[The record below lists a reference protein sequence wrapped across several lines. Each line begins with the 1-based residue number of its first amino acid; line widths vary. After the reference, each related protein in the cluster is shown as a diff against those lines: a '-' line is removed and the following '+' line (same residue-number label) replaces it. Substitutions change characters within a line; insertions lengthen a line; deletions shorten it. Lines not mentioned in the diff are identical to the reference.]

1 MSARIYQPAK
11 TAMSSGTANTHYWV
25 LEFAAEGARR
35 KDAFTGWN
43 SIDGTANQVKLK
55 FDTLEEAQVYAAA
68 HGLTARV
75 DRPHKRR
82 RLAKSY
88 SDNFRYDRV
97 EKI

>member
-11 TAMSSGTANTHYWV
+11 SAMSSGMANTKEWV
-25 LEFAAEGARR
+25 LEFAPEGARS

-55 FDTLEEAQVYAAA
+55 FASLEEAQNYAAA
-68 HGLTARV
+68 RGIAARV
-75 DRPHKRR
+75 DQPHPRQRR
-82 RLAKSY
+82 AKSY
-88 SDNFRYDRV
+88 SDNFRHDRV

>member
-11 TAMSSGTANTHYWV
+11 SAMSSGMANTKEWV
-25 LEFAAEGARR
+25 LEFAPEGARS

-55 FDTLEEAQVYAAA
+55 FATLEEAQTYAASKGIA
-68 HGLTARV
+68 ARI
-75 DRPHKRR
+75 DKPHPRQRR
-82 RLAKSY
+82 AKSY

>member
-1 MSARIYQPAK
+1 MKARIYQPAK
-11 TAMSSGTANTHYWV
+11 SAMSSGTAKTHYWV
-25 LEFAAEGARR
+25 LEFAAEGVRR

-55 FDTLEEAQVYAAA
+55 FDTLEEAQAYAAA
-68 HGLTARV
+68 QGLAARV
-75 DRPHKRR
+75 DRPHKRK